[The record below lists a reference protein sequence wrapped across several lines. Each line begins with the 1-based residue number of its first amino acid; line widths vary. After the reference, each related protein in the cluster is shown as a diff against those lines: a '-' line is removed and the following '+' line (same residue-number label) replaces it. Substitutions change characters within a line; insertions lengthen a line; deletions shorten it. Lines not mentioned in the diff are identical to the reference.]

1 MSALKFYGCYLSW
14 LGASEPVPLQ
24 SLFDFPFTNRDIY
37 EEDKVVNRLFYLVPD
52 LSGTVPRCF
61 FFFEENVFS
70 KDKVGDLLLQ
80 TSAFHTFE
88 S

>member
-1 MSALKFYGCYLSW
+1 M
-14 LGASEPVPLQ
+14 
-24 SLFDFPFTNRDIY
+24 
-37 EEDKVVNRLFYLVPD
+37 NRLFYLVPD